1 MENQRNLLTI
11 SLIAISILLYI
22 KWLDFTKPEI
32 QQSANQ
38 IEQSAALPNVG
49 SNADSGSIPNT
60 PVVSGGELPS
70 FTTPNP
76 IKSDP
81 AQLITVN
88 TDLVVAVINTQGGII
103 ERLELKKQPIEIDQP
118 DNGFPLLKNTQ
129 SEIFVVEDGLII
141 AGEKNAPNH
150 LTAVYQAPQRSYDIG
165 LAEQLVIPLTWVSE
179 NGQTFTKTITFSRNS
194 YLVKIDY
201 QVTNTGTTPLSVFQY
216 SQFKR
221 TEPLNSGGGLTQLPS
236 YTGGAIFN
244 EGNLK
249 KIDFGDM
256 SDEKFSLES
265 DHGWVS
271 MMQHYFVG
279 VFIPNQGPR
288 VYYTATDKTVNPQVY
303 RIGYNTK
310 NPVTIAPGET
320 GQINNQVFLGPKEQS
335 RLQDIEDNLGV
346 DGLSLTVDFGVFTV
360 ISKPLFWILDLFYKL
375 VGNWGWAIVLTTCL
389 IKLIFYPL
397 SAKSYRS
404 MAAMKKL
411 QPRIQ
416 TLKER
421 HKDDRQKFQMEMMA
435 MYKKEKVNPMG
446 GCLPILIQIP
456 VFLAFYWALLESV
469 EMRHAPF
476 MLWLQDLSAP
486 DPYYVLPVL
495 MGLTQF
501 LMTKLNP
508 APMDEIQKKVMMFM
522 PIVLIFIFIN
532 FPQGLVLYWV
542 VNNILSMAQQW
553 YINKKFGA

>member
-1 MENQRNLLTI
+1 MENQRNLLVI

-22 KWLDFTKPEI
+22 KWLEFIKPDVQPSTEI
-32 QQSANQ
+32 TQSA
-38 IEQSAALPNVG
+38 ELPDVSAGIVG
-49 SNADSGSIPNT
+49 SENQQLGNQVPNIVVPNA
-60 PVVSGGELPS
+60 VV
-70 FTTPNP
+70 T
-76 IKSDP
+76 DP
-81 AQLITVN
+81 AQLITVE
-88 TDLVVAVINTQGGII
+88 TDLVIAKINTQGGVI
-103 ERLELKKQPIEIDQP
+103 ERLELKKEPIEIDRP
-118 DNGFPLLKNTQ
+118 DEGFPLLKNTQ
-129 SEIFVVEDGLII
+129 EEIFVVEDGLIL
-141 AGEKNAPNH
+141 ASGESAPNH
-150 LTAVYQAPQRSYDIG
+150 QTALYQASQKNYNLGDD
-165 LAEQLVIPLTWVSE
+165 EQLVVPLTWTSE
-179 NGQTFTKTITFSRNS
+179 SGQTFVKKIIFNKDS
-194 YLVKIDY
+194 YIVNIDY
-201 QVTNTGTTPLSVFQY
+201 QINNTSQAPISAFQY
-216 SQFKR
+216 AQFKR
-221 TEPLNSGGGLTQLPS
+221 TEPKSSGGGFAQLPS
-236 YTGGAIFN
+236 YTGGAVYEKEDKLN
-244 EGNLK
+244 
-249 KIDFGDM
+249 KIKFGKMD
-256 SDEKFSLES
+256 DNNFSQTT
-265 DHGWVS
+265 DNGWVA

-279 VFIPNQGPR
+279 IFIPNQGSR
-288 VYYTATDKTVNPQVY
+288 TYYTTAKEGIY

-310 NPVTIAPGET
+310 TAVTVQPGQT
-320 GQINNQVFLGPKEQS
+320 ANISNQVFLGPKEQE
-335 RLQDIEDNLGV
+335 RLANIEESLGV
-346 DGLSLTVDFGVFTV
+346 EGLALTVDFGVFTAL
-360 ISKPLFWILDLFYKL
+360 SKPLFWVVSLFFKL

-397 SAKSYRS
+397 SAKSYKS

-476 MLWLQDLSAP
+476 MLWWQDLSAP

-495 MGLTQF
+495 MGVTQF

-508 APMDEIQKKVMMFM
+508 APMDEMQKKVMMIM
-522 PIVLIFIFIN
+522 PLVLIFIFIG

-553 YINKKFGA
+553 NINRVHGA